1 MPMLGPDT
9 NKQKVAALILA
20 RVKPG
25 GKTEDQGESG
35 DGRSPDS
42 LSEGERSAGEEMLAA
57 FEKKDVAAL
66 VSAFK
71 SLWQILESTEEDEE
85 PSPEQ
90 EENKPGFIG

>member
-25 GKTEDQGESG
+25 GKTEDVGESG
-35 DGRSPDS
+35 DGKSPDS

-57 FEKKDVAAL
+57 FEKKDVVAL

-71 SLWQILESTEEDEE
+71 SLWQILESTEEDESE
-85 PSPEQ
+85 PEQ